1 MITFN
6 RRTFRSFDWI
16 NFFSI
21 VALCI
26 ISLLFVFSATYQPS
40 MPLSIFFKKQLL
52 GACLGLF
59 IYFACIFINWH
70 RFIKIGYTLYF
81 VVIGLLMFTILKGT
95 IGMGAQRW
103 INLVFFRFQPSELAK
118 FLFPPFFVYFFKTY
132 KNIVSPCFKDFAFP
146 IFNLF
151 IATILILK
159 QPDLGT
165 ALLFF
170 FSGLTLMWLCGIKAK
185 VFLLF
190 AIFLA
195 VNTPILWKVLKPYQK
210 QRVFVFLGQ
219 GDERK
224 ERYQIEQAKIA
235 IGSGGITGKG
245 YLKGTQNKL
254 MFLPEGR
261 TDFIFAV
268 LCEEW
273 GFLGALLVILLYI
286 ILFSRL
292 ILVISKITDFYAQT
306 LSIGLL
312 LYTIFA
318 TTINIGMVIGLLPIV
333 GIPLPFLSYGISHL
347 WISFASFGMIESIV
361 IRELYTGFQKKL

>member
-1 MITFN
+1 M
-6 RRTFRSFDWI
+6 
-16 NFFSI
+16 
-21 VALCI
+21 
-26 ISLLFVFSATYQPS
+26 
-40 MPLSIFFKKQLL
+40 
-52 GACLGLF
+52 
-59 IYFACIFINWH
+59 
-70 RFIKIGYTLYF
+70 
-81 VVIGLLMFTILKGT
+81 
-95 IGMGAQRW
+95 
-103 INLVFFRFQPSELAK
+103 
-118 FLFPPFFVYFFKTY
+118 
-132 KNIVSPCFKDFAFP
+132 
-146 IFNLF
+146 
-151 IATILILK
+151 
-159 QPDLGT
+159 
-165 ALLFF
+165 
-170 FSGLTLMWLCGIKAK
+170 
-185 VFLLF
+185 
-190 AIFLA
+190 
-195 VNTPILWKVLKPYQK
+195 
-210 QRVFVFLGQ
+210 FVFLGQ